1 MNDDI
6 RDRDQLIP
14 NKISEASV
22 ETANS
27 PLVLVVDDDMFM
39 RKILV
44 RYLEKD
50 NYRVVEAAD
59 GMEALKVYSKHLP
72 DMILLDA
79 MMPIMDGFECCARLQ
94 TLPYGD
100 HIPVLIITALDDRE
114 SVDHAYDVGAS
125 DYVTKPIHWAVLRQ
139 RVRRLLEQAN
149 LRQQLEAANRQL
161 EVLVQEL
168 HRLVS
173 IDGLTQVSSRR
184 CLDEYIEQE
193 CKRSLR
199 EQQPISLI
207 LCDIDF
213 FKNYNDNYG
222 HQAGDEC
229 LKKVAQT
236 ISQATNRSA
245 DMVARYG
252 GEEFAIVLPNT
263 DAKGGLNVAA
273 RANQLVQSLNIPH
286 DYSGVA
292 PHVTISC
299 GAATL
304 APTTEAIKAIDLIKS
319 ADLALY
325 NAKANGRNCVKF
337 NNQPHPENWKYAV
350 SDWGQI
356 MISWPLNALQCF
368 ALA

>member
-6 RDRDQLIP
+6 RDLDQLIP
-14 NKISEASV
+14 SKASEVSTDSAK
-22 ETANS
+22 S

-50 NYRVVEAAD
+50 NYGVVEAAD
-59 GMEALKVYSKHLP
+59 GMEALEVYSKHLP

-94 TLPYGD
+94 KLPHGD
-100 HIPVLIITALDDRE
+100 HTPVLIITALDDRE
-114 SVDHAYDVGAS
+114 SVDHAYEVGAS

-149 LRQQLEAANRQL
+149 LRQQLEAANCQL

-184 CLDEYIEQE
+184 CFDEYIEQE

-263 DAKGGLNVAA
+263 DAKGCLNVAT
-273 RANQLVQSLNIPH
+273 RANQLVQSLNLPH
-286 DYSGVA
+286 AHSGVA
-292 PHVTISC
+292 QHVTISC
-299 GAATL
+299 GATTL
-304 APTTEAIKAIDLIKS
+304 TSTTGAVKVTDLIKAS
-319 ADLALY
+319 DLALY
-325 NAKANGRNCVKF
+325 TAKASGRNCVKF
-337 NNQPHPENWKYAV
+337 NDQPQAET
-350 SDWGQI
+350 
-356 MISWPLNALQCF
+356 
-368 ALA
+368 

>member
-6 RDRDQLIP
+6 HDRDQIMSS
-14 NKISEASV
+14 KASEVSTD
-22 ETANS
+22 TAKS

-50 NYRVVEAAD
+50 NYGVVEAAD
-59 GMEALKVYSKHLP
+59 GMEALEVYSKHLP

-94 TLPYGD
+94 KLPHGD
-100 HIPVLIITALDDRE
+100 HTPVLIITALDDRE

-184 CLDEYIEQE
+184 CFDEYIEQE

-263 DAKGGLNVAA
+263 DAKGCLNVAT
-273 RANQLVQSLNIPH
+273 RANQLVQSLNLPH
-286 DYSGVA
+286 AHSEIA
-292 PHVTISC
+292 QHVTISC

-304 APTTEAIKAIDLIKS
+304 TSTIGAVKVTDLIKAS
-319 ADLALY
+319 DLALY
-325 NAKANGRNCVKF
+325 NAKASGRNCVKF
-337 NNQPHPENWKYAV
+337 NDHPQAET
-350 SDWGQI
+350 
-356 MISWPLNALQCF
+356 
-368 ALA
+368 